1 MKVCSCHTLKEER
14 AGRRLK
20 DAEADMARA
29 QRSHDKLKEL
39 AHAAELSDQK
49 VKCADLTGYAR
60 GIGEANRPRGSFST
74 PGPNNQD
81 GGSLKCLMG
90 TMPSQ

>member
-1 MKVCSCHTLKEER
+1 MEFER
-14 AGRRLK
+14 LAREKSALTNERDGQQRRLK

-29 QRSHDKLKEL
+29 QRSHDKEL

-60 GIGEANRPRGSFST
+60 GIYRRV
-74 PGPNNQD
+74 Q
-81 GGSLKCLMG
+81 
-90 TMPSQ
+90 